1 MVTPVSREENE
12 VIYHQYVLQCDDR
25 EAMLNKLKE
34 KGVATGVYYPVPLH
48 LQKVYADLGYKEGDM
63 PVAEYL
69 SHRTF
74 AIPVYPEL
82 NEEQIKY
89 IVDAIK
95 A

>member
-1 MVTPVSREENE
+1 
-12 VIYHQYVLQCDDR
+12 
-25 EAMLNKLKE
+25 
-34 KGVATGVYYPVPLH
+34 
-48 LQKVYADLGYKEGDM
+48 M

-82 NEEQIKY
+82 TQEQIEY

-95 A
+95 

>member
-1 MVTPVSREENE
+1 
-12 VIYHQYVLQCDDR
+12 
-25 EAMLNKLKE
+25 
-34 KGVATGVYYPVPLH
+34 
-48 LQKVYADLGYKEGDM
+48 M

-82 NEEQIKY
+82 TEQEINY
-89 IVDAIK
+89 IVESIK